1 MIGALPYASSL
12 DAARLASSVS
22 SRAIR
27 PRLNLFQSA
36 SSAAAAASSPSEPAI
51 IAGPAYAI
59 GADAPSTSS
68 RLPLIA
74 GVALVGVAAVVVV
87 LKLKKRK

>member
-51 IAGPAYAI
+51 IAG
-59 GADAPSTSS
+59 
-68 RLPLIA
+68 
-74 GVALVGVAAVVVV
+74 VALVGVAAVVVV